1 MKKEISNIS
10 GVTLIEL
17 LIGVVISVVMMAAM
31 FTSYNVVNNTYSKI
45 TDTAKMSQAG
55 RETLGMIMKDIRMA
69 GFKYFGDNIPYD
81 ANEHIPILITKQS
94 ISSDNLCDRL
104 EIVYGDYKYDDTL
117 KNFEYKRYKVTYQCK
132 KDGRTDPKSGE
143 EYWKPPQNL
152 KILEKKKEVW
162 KPGKP
167 GSFAVDQNDKRTHD
181 FEDLVYFVQDLIFA
195 PIDENGKLISP
206 PPSSSANASKVN
218 SIKIV
223 DVLLS
228 IRSKNEFF
236 RLKNS
241 RVKKALHDSGRDIK
255 FNDKYMRETMII
267 SAHARNL
274 GF

>member
-55 RETLGMIMKDIRMA
+55 RETLGMIMKDVRMA

-117 KNFEYKRYKVTYQCK
+117 KNFEYKRYKLTYQCK
-132 KDGRTDPKSGE
+132 KDGRTDPKSG
-143 EYWKPPQNL
+143 
-152 KILEKKKEVW
+152 
-162 KPGKP
+162 
-167 GSFAVDQNDKRTHD
+167 
-181 FEDLVYFVQDLIFA
+181 
-195 PIDENGKLISP
+195 
-206 PPSSSANASKVN
+206 
-218 SIKIV
+218 
-223 DVLLS
+223 
-228 IRSKNEFF
+228 
-236 RLKNS
+236 
-241 RVKKALHDSGRDIK
+241 
-255 FNDKYMRETMII
+255 
-267 SAHARNL
+267 
-274 GF
+274 

>member
-55 RETLGMIMKDIRMA
+55 RETLGMIMKDVRMA

-143 EYWKPPQNL
+143 KYWKPPQNL

-162 KPGKP
+162 IPGKP

-206 PPSSSANASKVN
+206 PPSSSTNASKVN

-255 FNDKYMRETMII
+255 FNDKYMRETIII

>member
-55 RETLGMIMKDIRMA
+55 RETLGMIMKDVRMA

-132 KDGRTDPKSGE
+132 KDGRTDPKSGV

-162 KPGKP
+162 IPGKP

-206 PPSSSANASKVN
+206 PPSSSTNASKVN

-255 FNDKYMRETMII
+255 FNDKYMRETIII